1 MLFVSLV
8 FLGIS
13 KLGKNR
19 NSFIIQCFCK
29 LHFQR
34 ILHYKLITVIKFF
47 EIDQFPSRNW
57 TAIYTLKTRRKRRKK
72 KISTNVQK
80 FRNFLELILTQ
91 DQKLTF
97 SISRIQIWVKV
108 MGHRHVSTSFDD
120 FVPST
125 YPPPKEGWGGGKEGE
140 IFHGRKKRPSFPSTR
155 NQLVRASF
163 FPRIRA

>member
-1 MLFVSLV
+1 M
-8 FLGIS
+8 FLQITFPKNFALQAYYCIKLNFS
-13 KLGKNR
+13 KSTNFLP
-19 NSFIIQCFCK
+19 
-29 LHFQR
+29 
-34 ILHYKLITVIKFF
+34 
-47 EIDQFPSRNW
+47 EIGQPC
-57 TAIYTLKTRRKRRKK
+57 TLKTRRKRRKK

-108 MGHRHVSTSFDD
+108 MGHRHVSTFDD
-120 FVPST
+120 LVPST
-125 YPPPKEGWGGGKEGE
+125 YPSPPPPNSSPKKDGGRAGGEEEGGEEGE

>member
-47 EIDQFPSRNW
+47 EIDQFLP
-57 TAIYTLKTRRKRRKK
+57 AIGQPCTLKTRRKRRKK